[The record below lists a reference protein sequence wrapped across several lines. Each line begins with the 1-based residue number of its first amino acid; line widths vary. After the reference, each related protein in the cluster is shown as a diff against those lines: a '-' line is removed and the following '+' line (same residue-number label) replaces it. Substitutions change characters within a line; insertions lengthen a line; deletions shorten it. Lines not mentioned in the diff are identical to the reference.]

1 MARVYAVEDGDLT
14 QSIRVTRKEKYKDVN
29 LGFLNRES
37 TNDTRTDVLKVTDAA
52 AVKQSVRN
60 ILTTGRGEKPFAPLF
75 GSDLGY
81 LLFELDAEFD
91 EDIIEDE
98 IKETLAQ
105 YEPRAD
111 VQAVSIDVNGEQN
124 SAKCVVTFKVVNT
137 DIVVDEEI
145 DITRLR

>member
-14 QSIRVTRKEKYKDVN
+14 QSIRVTRKEKYKDIRID
-29 LGFLNRES
+29 FKNRES
-37 TNDTRTDVLKVTDAA
+37 TNNTRTDVLKVTDAES
-52 AVKQSVRN
+52 VKQSVRN

-75 GSDLGY
+75 GSDLAY
-81 LLFELDAEFD
+81 LLFSLDAEFD

-98 IKETLAQ
+98 IKETLAV
-105 YEPRAD
+105 YEPRAQ
-111 VQAVSIDVNGEQN
+111 VQTVSVDVNGETN

-137 DIVVDEEI
+137 GIVVDEEI